1 MYLGQG
7 KTRALE
13 LDVQPISGQILIFLK
28 LSTENEILT
37 IEQDFQDCVTNT
49 LKDFSKKLYAKGIHI
64 QMIRKYSQK
73 QCNSATICLLP
84 S

>member
-28 LSTENEILT
+28 LSAENEILT

-49 LKDFSKKLYAKGIHI
+49 LKDFSKKV
-64 QMIRKYSQK
+64 
-73 QCNSATICLLP
+73 
-84 S
+84 